1 LILGFAHLTL
11 STRRL
16 ERSIELF
23 RKAGFVLKETHRTI
37 PSSAAKWPLMAYK
50 ASCHTLVLLKGRVP
64 IEIVSHDTGSVDS
77 AGMLAFDLGDGTVT
91 LRSSDVERDRAFI
104 SKSLPCTTAS
114 DGVRFQGL
122 LPAWNAQIQLVE
134 DKTAPRVQP
143 LDIEGYSCLA
153 FYSTSISDDVQRLV
167 GLGAENA
174 TEEFA
179 VELNNRK
186 IGVAMMRSP
195 GGAII
200 ELIKVSRR

>member
-1 LILGFAHLTL
+1 VILGFAHLTL
-11 STRRL
+11 STRQL

-23 RKAGFVLKETHRTI
+23 QTAGFVLKETYHSV
-37 PSSAAKWPLMAYK
+37 PSSAAKWPLMAHK
-50 ASCHTLVLLKGRVP
+50 ASRHTLVLLNGRVP

-77 AGMLAFDLGDGTVT
+77 PGMLAFDPGGGTIT
-91 LRSSDVERDRAFI
+91 LRSSDVARDGAFI
-104 SKSLPCTTAS
+104 AKSLPCAITA
-114 DGVRFQGL
+114 DGIRFHGV
-122 LPAWNAQIQLVE
+122 LPAWSAQIQLVE
-134 DKTAPRVQP
+134 DETAPCAQP

-153 FYSTSISDDVQRLV
+153 FYSTSISEDVERLV

-179 VELNNRK
+179 VELNNRRV
-186 IGVAMMRSP
+186 GVAMMRSP